1 MPTAHKIH
9 LEESEE
15 GILDLEPFRLGFT
28 AMGFEF
34 AAKSFGVGFAALWTA
49 RTFALCKQLALK
61 VLHTSRLLVGRSS
74 DRSSCRAFQKK
85 RFDFQD
91 TNN

>member
-1 MPTAHKIH
+1 MPSAHKIH

-34 AAKSFGVGFAALWTA
+34 AAMGFGVGFAAI
-49 RTFALCKQLALK
+49 
-61 VLHTSRLLVGRSS
+61 
-74 DRSSCRAFQKK
+74 
-85 RFDFQD
+85 
-91 TNN
+91 